1 MAEELA
7 RGAPRGHLF
16 TYARAAAVAAM
27 AEERGGSDRKRG
39 RVRPDAPG
47 GSARAGKRRRRQQ
60 HRVELDGSDACG
72 RRRLDLTGGRAICAL
87 PFLAPEA
94 CREFVA
100 LCEAHAVELGG
111 WSKELAVRY
120 PQTTTDLEVD
130 RVPALRHWLI
140 EAEVM
145 PRVRAHFA
153 AAHGAELHALDDL
166 FVIKYD
172 ARTGGEQTDLQPH
185 RDAGDISFMVAL
197 SARCDYTG
205 GGTHYPELDKVVHL
219 DQGELLSFDADLVHS
234 GVPISSGVRYLLVGF
249 CHCASAA
256 AATEPG
262 NIRCDTLDMIA
273 HNTPDV
279 ACGEHIVVSEPV
291 AVVRQQALGTAAI
304 SILQADALKLHA
316 IAAKDDVAS
325 YWVDATATPRCSI
338 EQFAL
343 EVLAMHIPTAAG
355 TVDSGAEFW
364 VQRLDRRQFR
374 ERRRKGS
381 HEERG
386 EDSETNLTA
395 ADHLPFHFDKDEAA
409 LRNSGVWSHPACS
422 TVSYLSSVQCGDL
435 PTVVFDSVQQE
446 QVEQGHESTA
456 VQPRQACISYPSAG
470 KHLAFR
476 GKYLHGCPLELAYS
490 QRQTQRHQE
499 MNGSDKATECGRDY
513 DCSHGATDEA
523 HERIDDDAVGRLTL
537 LVNLWTKGTRPTSLQ
552 PLPAAV
558 VARLS
563 KCSTL
568 AGKRTLLR
576 PGHLEQ
582 LRVVVANSRQRG
594 GVGPA
599 VSLFEH
605 VEGMT
610 APLPVAAIASAQ
622 AESSCLCVFM

>member
-1 MAEELA
+1 
-7 RGAPRGHLF
+7 
-16 TYARAAAVAAM
+16 M
-27 AEERGGSDRKRG
+27 AEERGGSTRKRS
-39 RVRPDAPG
+39 RVRADATG
-47 GSARAGKRRRRQQ
+47 GSARTGKRRHRQQ
-60 HRVELDGSDACG
+60 HGVELDASDACG
-72 RRRLDLTGGRAICAL
+72 RRLDLSGGRAICAL

-140 EAEVM
+140 EADVM

-172 ARTGGEQTDLQPH
+172 ARTGGEQKELQPH
-185 RDAGDISFMVAL
+185 RDAGDLSFMVAL
-197 SARCDYTG
+197 SARCEYTG

-249 CHCASAA
+249 CHCASSA

-273 HNTPDV
+273 RNTPDV
-279 ACGEHIVVSEPV
+279 ACDERIVLSEPV
-291 AVVRQQALGTAAI
+291 AVVRQQALGAAAI

-316 IAAKDDVAS
+316 IAAKDDVGS

-355 TVDSGAEFW
+355 TADSGAEYW
-364 VQRLDRRQFR
+364 VQRLDRRRFR

-381 HEERG
+381 YAEREEG
-386 EDSETNLTA
+386 SETNPTA

-409 LRNSGVWSHPACS
+409 LRNSGVWSHPACA

-435 PTVVFDSVQQE
+435 PTVVFDSVQQD
-446 QVEQGHESTA
+446 QVERGDESTA
-456 VQPRQACISYPSAG
+456 GQPRQACISYPSEG

-490 QRQTQRHQE
+490 QRHQE
-499 MNGSDKATECGRDY
+499 MNGLDNATEFGRDG
-513 DCSHGATDEA
+513 DWNHGATDEA
-523 HERIDDDAVGRLTL
+523 QERIGDDAVGRLTL
-537 LVNLWTKGTRPTSLQ
+537 LVNLWTKGTRPTSLR

-558 VARLS
+558 VAQLS
-563 KCSTL
+563 RCSTL

-576 PGHLEQ
+576 PGHPEQ
-582 LRVVVANSRQRG
+582 LRVVVANSRQCG